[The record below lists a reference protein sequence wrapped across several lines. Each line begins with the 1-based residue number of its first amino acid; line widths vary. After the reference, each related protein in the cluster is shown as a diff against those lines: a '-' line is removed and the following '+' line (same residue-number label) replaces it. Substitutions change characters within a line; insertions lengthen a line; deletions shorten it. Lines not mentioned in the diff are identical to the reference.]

1 MAEQARPQRA
11 RSMDKSK
18 SGTRSKCSAAAA
30 AAATSTSTPPPPL
43 VALLVAV
50 VALAFSLAAAPA
62 ALAAR
67 THGEVSRLD
76 VPCLTKLNALW
87 ATHYPDV
94 NSSSTGGEPVPSL
107 CRSILDQALKG
118 KANDRCPD
126 ERAVVEC
133 FNEAPAAWS
142 GFVSQCALF
151 LGTATDPAAD
161 GTVTT
166 GGAAGGARHLLSGEG
181 EGEGEGEGGG
191 SLVGQGCFPN
201 FKTPRDFDAWLKGD
215 FKETHDYG
223 RASPVALTSAA
234 VFTVLLFLMAAF

>member
-1 MAEQARPQRA
+1 ME
-11 RSMDKSK
+11 KS
-18 SGTRSKCSAAAA
+18 SGTRSKCAAAA
-30 AAATSTSTPPPPL
+30 AAAAASTCSSSPTLPPL
-43 VALLVAV
+43 VALLAVAV
-50 VALAFSLAAAPA
+50 AFSLAAAST

-94 NSSSTGGEPVPSL
+94 NASTSTSTGGAEPVPSL
-107 CRSILDQALKG
+107 CRSILDQALGG

-133 FNEAPAAWS
+133 FNEAPEAWS

-166 GGAAGGARHLLSGEG
+166 GGARHLLA
-181 EGEGEGEGGG
+181 GEGEGEGGEGEGEGGAG

-201 FKTPRDFDAWLKGD
+201 FKTPRDFDAWLRGD

-223 RASPVALTSAA
+223 RASPVALTSVA
-234 VFTVLLFLMAAF
+234 VFTVLLFSMAAF

>member
-1 MAEQARPQRA
+1 ME
-11 RSMDKSK
+11 K
-18 SGTRSKCSAAAA
+18 SGTRSKCAAAA
-30 AAATSTSTPPPPL
+30 AASSSSASTSSTPPL
-43 VALLVAV
+43 VALLAVAV
-50 VALAFSLAAAPA
+50 AFSLAAAST

-76 VPCLTKLNALW
+76 VPCLSKLNALW
-87 ATHYPDV
+87 AAHYPDV
-94 NSSSTGGEPVPSL
+94 NATSGGGGGSEPVPSL
-107 CRSILDQALKG
+107 CRSILDQALQG

-133 FNEAPAAWS
+133 FNEAPEAWS

-161 GTVTT
+161 GTVAT
-166 GGAAGGARHLLSGEG
+166 GGARHLLAG

-191 SLVGQGCFPN
+191 SSLVGQGCFPN

-234 VFTVLLFLMAAF
+234 VFTVLLFSMAAF

>member
-1 MAEQARPQRA
+1 MCRGR
-11 RSMDKSK
+11 
-18 SGTRSKCSAAAA
+18 AAAA
-30 AAATSTSTPPPPL
+30 APSPPASTLSFLALSGAAL
-43 VALLVAV
+43 ALLLCA
-50 VALAFSLAAAPA
+50 ST

-76 VPCLTKLNALW
+76 APCVTKLDELW
-87 ATHYPDV
+87 ARHYPDV
-94 NSSSTGGEPVPSL
+94 NSTTPGGNSLPSL
-107 CRSILDQALKG
+107 CRSIVEQALAG

-126 ERAVVEC
+126 EKAVLEC
-133 FNEAPAAWS
+133 LNEAPEAWS

-166 GGAAGGARHLLSGEG
+166 GGAGGGAARRRLLA
-181 EGEGEGEGGG
+181 GEGEGEGGG

-223 RASPVALTSAA
+223 RGSPVALTSVA
-234 VFTVLLFLMAAF
+234 VFTVLLFSMAAF